1 MTTTLTLSTDTHFIL
16 MREYSAIESM
26 EICKIKCTIVRVKV
40 KGFWLLNLQL
50 KKAKNTKLL
59 KIFGCK
65 ENDKELKHCLQ
76 DNSNMIELSE
86 QCFCCK

>member
-50 KKAKNTKLL
+50 KQ
-59 KIFGCK
+59 IF
-65 ENDKELKHCLQ
+65 H
-76 DNSNMIELSE
+76 SV
-86 QCFCCK
+86 

>member
-50 KKAKNTKLL
+50 KMRKS
-59 KIFGCK
+59 
-65 ENDKELKHCLQ
+65 LQ
-76 DNSNMIELSE
+76 MSFL
-86 QCFCCK
+86 

>member
-50 KKAKNTKLL
+50 K
-59 KIFGCK
+59 
-65 ENDKELKHCLQ
+65 LKHDICEF
-76 DNSNMIELSE
+76 IKYE
-86 QCFCCK
+86 KGTI

>member
-50 KKAKNTKLL
+50 KHRIL
-59 KIFGCK
+59 C
-65 ENDKELKHCLQ
+65 
-76 DNSNMIELSE
+76 
-86 QCFCCK
+86 CFLASM

>member
-50 KKAKNTKLL
+50 KQFNLIYAVLKMGLEIWENTIVKKKFNLNEKLN
-59 KIFGCK
+59 CK
-65 ENDKELKHCLQ
+65 EQKT
-76 DNSNMIELSE
+76 
-86 QCFCCK
+86 

>member
-50 KKAKNTKLL
+50 KFVKN
-59 KIFGCK
+59 C
-65 ENDKELKHCLQ
+65 
-76 DNSNMIELSE
+76 
-86 QCFCCK
+86 

>member
-50 KKAKNTKLL
+50 KFKYRFTVSL
-59 KIFGCK
+59 KW
-65 ENDKELKHCLQ
+65 DLKFRKIQ
-76 DNSNMIELSE
+76 M
-86 QCFCCK
+86 

>member
-50 KKAKNTKLL
+50 KSNICSEYLFVFYMFVVCYLQYKNKKT
-59 KIFGCK
+59 
-65 ENDKELKHCLQ
+65 DAP
-76 DNSNMIELSE
+76 
-86 QCFCCK
+86 

>member
-50 KKAKNTKLL
+50 KRRRYNNAVL
-59 KIFGCK
+59 KTG
-65 ENDKELKHCLQ
+65 
-76 DNSNMIELSE
+76 
-86 QCFCCK
+86 QCSMA

>member
-50 KKAKNTKLL
+50 KT
-59 KIFGCK
+59 
-65 ENDKELKHCLQ
+65 NDKQKKIRFLRF
-76 DNSNMIELSE
+76 I
-86 QCFCCK
+86 FVV

>member
-50 KKAKNTKLL
+50 KGGLPARVYGFLDRS
-59 KIFGCK
+59 FGIIK
-65 ENDKELKHCLQ
+65 
-76 DNSNMIELSE
+76 S
-86 QCFCCK
+86 

>member
-50 KKAKNTKLL
+50 KLFTFYK
-59 KIFGCK
+59 KIRPC
-65 ENDKELKHCLQ
+65 
-76 DNSNMIELSE
+76 
-86 QCFCCK
+86 

>member
-40 KGFWLLNLQL
+40 KGFWLLDLQL
-50 KKAKNTKLL
+50 KKKFLCYCLKNWTGTYAML
-59 KIFGCK
+59 
-65 ENDKELKHCLQ
+65 
-76 DNSNMIELSE
+76 
-86 QCFCCK
+86 

>member
-50 KKAKNTKLL
+50 KQFN
-59 KIFGCK
+59 KI
-65 ENDKELKHCLQ
+65 
-76 DNSNMIELSE
+76 
-86 QCFCCK
+86 

>member
-50 KKAKNTKLL
+50 KDERNKPMSYILDIGFCMLISYRAKK
-59 KIFGCK
+59 
-65 ENDKELKHCLQ
+65 Q
-76 DNSNMIELSE
+76 
-86 QCFCCK
+86 

>member
-50 KKAKNTKLL
+50 KMARSFHVFQLL
-59 KIFGCK
+59 VKY
-65 ENDKELKHCLQ
+65 
-76 DNSNMIELSE
+76 
-86 QCFCCK
+86 

>member
-50 KKAKNTKLL
+50 KPVPDCYSVPNY
-59 KIFGCK
+59 G
-65 ENDKELKHCLQ
+65 Q
-76 DNSNMIELSE
+76 
-86 QCFCCK
+86 

>member
-50 KKAKNTKLL
+50 KITR
-59 KIFGCK
+59 
-65 ENDKELKHCLQ
+65 
-76 DNSNMIELSE
+76 
-86 QCFCCK
+86 

>member
-16 MREYSAIESM
+16 MREYSAMESM

-50 KKAKNTKLL
+50 KIAKAPPRQSEYINIDKLA
-59 KIFGCK
+59 
-65 ENDKELKHCLQ
+65 
-76 DNSNMIELSE
+76 
-86 QCFCCK
+86 